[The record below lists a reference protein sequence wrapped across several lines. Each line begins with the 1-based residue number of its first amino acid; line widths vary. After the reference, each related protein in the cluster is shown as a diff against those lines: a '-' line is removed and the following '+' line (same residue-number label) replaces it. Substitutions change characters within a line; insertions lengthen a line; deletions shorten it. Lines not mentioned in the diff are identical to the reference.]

1 MTAEKQN
8 TNADPF
14 ELATTTV
21 NIINNEYKT
30 YSTRYVS
37 SDIRN

>member
-21 NIINNEYKT
+21 NIINNDYKT
-30 YSTRYVS
+30 EQ
-37 SDIRN
+37 DI